1 MNTFIMVIAAVLFS
15 YFCFGGLVKTVGA
28 LASAQ
33 IKIGKF
39 EIPALMAV
47 FTASFL
53 SIIVWILYD
62 AFGIKAAA
70 VVVLVAIE
78 AIAFYSIDQGDASDD
93 SALLWL
99 VKAFGLGGLF
109 ILCIAMLA

>member
-1 MNTFIMVIAAVLFS
+1 MIIIVIAVALVW

-33 IKIGKF
+33 IKIGGF

-47 FTASFL
+47 FTACL
-53 SIIVWILYD
+53 LGLLVWILFD

-70 VVVLVAIE
+70 GVVLLAIE
-78 AIAFYSIDQGDASDD
+78 GIAFYSMEQGDGSNDN
-93 SALLWL
+93 ALLWL
-99 VKAFGLGGLF
+99 LQAFGLGGLF
-109 ILCIAMLA
+109 ILCIATLA